1 MKITVE
7 NFEWVKNQFLIQ
19 LDDKT
24 IFQSYQ
30 TVMAYKHLWI
40 ITLKT
45 NYNISRTTSKYLY
58 IFLWMN
64 RNEIKKAIKDWIIIL
79 EDELEIY

>member
-7 NFEWVKNQFLIQ
+7 NFEWANNQFLIQ
-19 LDDKT
+19 LDDKI

-58 IFLWMN
+58 RFLWMN